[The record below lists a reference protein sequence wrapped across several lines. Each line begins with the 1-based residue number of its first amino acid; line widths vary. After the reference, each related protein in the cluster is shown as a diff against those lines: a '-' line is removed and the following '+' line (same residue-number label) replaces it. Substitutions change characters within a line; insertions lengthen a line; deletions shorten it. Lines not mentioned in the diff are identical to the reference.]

1 MTPVIVWVIGANA
14 NSVSGEFDEG
24 ADSSD
29 LTPSKLT

>member
-14 NSVSGEFDEG
+14 NGVSGEFDEG